1 MVNAEIISNWAN
13 IRAKKKRKLVLRR
26 LMRWSAARLP
36 PSGMI
41 ASETEDHHMQI
52 RSIGID
58 LGKTTFH
65 LVALGERGQVV
76 IRKKLS
82 RTQLL
87 VFTGNLTTALIG
99 LEACSGSHFLARAL
113 EQQGHRV
120 RLIPAQFVK
129 PFLKS
134 NKNDYLDAE
143 AIAEAV
149 ERENMRFV
157 PIKTDDQLDLQALH
171 RVRERLVSRR
181 TAVTNQMRAFL
192 LERGMVFRKGPATL
206 RRELPEILENADA
219 QLSARMRGLLALLW
233 REWKELEEQI
243 AALSADIEAICDHD
257 PACQRL
263 RQIPGIGPLV
273 ASATVAAIGNGAAF
287 RKGREFAAWL
297 GLVPRQYSTGGKT
310 RLLGISKR
318 GNPYLRKMFIH
329 GARAAVLRLKRE
341 GTTIGAWMNGLE
353 ARAAKNVLIVAM
365 ANKLAR
371 IAWAVLSSGEPYRAT
386 VTAA

>member
-1 MVNAEIISNWAN
+1 
-13 IRAKKKRKLVLRR
+13 
-26 LMRWSAARLP
+26 
-36 PSGMI
+36 
-41 ASETEDHHMQI
+41 MQI

-65 LVALGERGQVV
+65 LVALGERGKIV

-82 RTQLL
+82 RSQLL
-87 VFTGNLTTALIG
+87 AFTANLPSSLVG
-99 LEACSGSHFLARAL
+99 LEACSGSHFLGRAL

-149 ERENMRFV
+149 ERQNMRFV

-181 TAVTNQMRAFL
+181 TAVMNQVRAFL
-192 LERGMVFRKGPATL
+192 LERGIVYRKGPATL
-206 RRELPEILENADA
+206 RREMPSILENAEQA
-219 QLSARMRGLLALLW
+219 LSARMRSLLALLW
-233 REWKELEEQI
+233 HEWKDLEERI
-243 AALSADIEAICDHD
+243 ASLSVEIETICEID

-273 ASATVAAIGNGAAF
+273 ASATVAAIGNGTAF

-297 GLVPRQYSTGGKT
+297 GLVPAQYSTGGKA

-341 GTTIGAWMNGLE
+341 GTTLGAWMDGLE

-371 IAWAVLSSGEPYRAT
+371 IAWAVLSSGEPYRAS
-386 VTAA
+386 AAAA